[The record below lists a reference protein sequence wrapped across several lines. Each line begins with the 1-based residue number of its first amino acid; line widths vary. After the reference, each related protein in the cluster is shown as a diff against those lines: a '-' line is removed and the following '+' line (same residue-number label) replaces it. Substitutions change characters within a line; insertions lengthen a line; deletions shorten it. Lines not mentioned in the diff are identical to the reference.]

1 MPPDIEEVLLR
12 EKEKQRFYKEKLG
25 NTYQDSGYVVTFE
38 DGRPMRPN
46 YASELFTK
54 FIKDNG
60 LPPLTLHGLR
70 HSFASIASAK
80 GIPLYDIGRA
90 LGHSSPSTTGKIYT
104 HLLDP
109 DHKDM
114 LEKLWEK

>member
-1 MPPDIEEVLLR
+1 
-12 EKEKQRFYKEKLG
+12 
-25 NTYQDSGYVVTFE
+25 
-38 DGRPMRPN
+38 MRPN

-80 GIPLYDIGRA
+80 GIPLYGIGRA
-90 LGHSSPSTTGKIYT
+90 LGHSSPSTTRKITAKYGRMKA
-104 HLLDP
+104 LGLVL
-109 DHKDM
+109 HKSR
-114 LEKLWEK
+114 LARV